1 MPSITGSFAGA
12 ITQQSA
18 LNLSDQPNHVIAIAE
33 VHGTQ
38 SASDPLWDNAKI
50 TYWGINDLV
59 NGEGTQTGY
68 FNDVHADGG
77 RDYGT
82 FEGRV
87 TSAGGTMTVEGT
99 FEFTGGDGKY
109 SSLTGGGTFKTVA
122 KSETEVEATWQGA
135 YELAKAQAG

>member
-1 MPSITGSFAGA
+1 MPSLTGGFAGA

-18 LNLSDQPNHVIAIAE
+18 LNLTDQPNHVIAIAE

-38 SASDPLWDNAKI
+38 TASDPLWNNAAI

-59 NGEGTQTGY
+59 DGQGTQTGY
-68 FNDVHADGG
+68 FDDVHADGG

-87 TSAGGTMTVEGT
+87 TNAGGTMIVEGA
-99 FEFTGGDGKY
+99 FKFTGGDGKY
-109 SSLTGGGTFKTVA
+109 SGLTGGGTFRTVA
-122 KSETEVEATWQGA
+122 KSETEVEASWQGT